1 MLTASLCL
9 GSAAVP
15 WGGNSRWHCPLRRDL
30 TAWVARTS
38 WWATRSRYGTGAG
51 GAAAGY
57 CQGWVPED
65 ILRPLL

>member
-1 MLTASLCL
+1 MTGERGGLGGRLLTALLCL

-15 WGGNSRWHCPLRRDL
+15 WGGNIRWHCLRRRDL

-38 WWATRSRYGTGAG
+38 WWAIRSRYGMGAG

-57 CQGWVPED
+57 RQG
-65 ILRPLL
+65 